1 MLSEASLQSE
11 WVMTELRKA
20 RKAERQSGQ
29 RKLFPVRL
37 CDIETLRD
45 WECCDADSGKN
56 LAVELREYFIPDFSH
71 WKEHDQFEAAFA
83 RLLKDLHAEERA
95 K

>member
-1 MLSEASLQSE
+1 
-11 WVMTELRKA
+11 MTELRKA

-37 CDIETLRD
+37 VDFATLRD
-45 WECCDADSGKN
+45 WECFDADSGKN
-56 LAVELREYFIPDFSH
+56 LASELREYFIPDFSH
-71 WKEHDQFEAAFA
+71 WKEHDQFEAAFT
-83 RLLKDLHAEERA
+83 RLLKDHRAEESA